1 MGRGYKCYINP
12 HGKKFYSK
20 LEVFRYLQTIKGN
33 ECDSRKE
40 EPNTIHS
47 PTDGV
52 LEKPVAEASTAGKPG
67 AEKSTSG
74 KPGAKKSMA
83 GKPQAEKSTAEK
95 AGNEKSGAEKSTA
108 EGLPPGWII
117 EAKERKGGKSNRKD
131 LFYIDPESGYV
142 FRSKKDV
149 LRYLE
154 SGDISSCAI
163 KPFKQEIQ
171 DEDNLSPTST
181 AKKQKIKQSGTK
193 RELFAGKELSHES
206 SFELPHANS
215 SGKRQHVAHR
225 SSPRLAAAEPDQLTN
240 SLTREQCLEVPR
252 RNLRR
257 GGTVLDTDLAN
268 ESSNPNKSSNK
279 KKPLI
284 PRRASK
290 RLAGSEPEL
299 TSNSLSYERAPE
311 YNKSKK
317 SKSGININLLPCD
330 GEAQVELVEHASV
343 NGVSSSKGRKHP
355 KTLAVNKDK
364 LDKRENEE
372 MNDEKSEPQQSLAFH
387 YSWSDPSLEFAIQT
401 LTGSLPAENSVG
413 NRPTMTFE
421 TDKLSE
427 NDMSKNVTGSS
438 SHKKAKVNSS
448 KSKKKKDPKVPTRLS
463 KRLAGHEPEVLPTE
477 TPPEY
482 STRKSGKKK
491 TDANEILTNGATGQ
505 LHAGEEES
513 NLTVNASDMLKTR
526 KCGESLIGDE
536 LHKSQTVPN
545 EQQGPEDESIN
556 ERSEQKFP
564 AQFGNSW
571 SDPCLEFAYKSLTS
585 SMNADAA
592 NVPVMA
598 PDINDPPC
606 AELLENA
613 VQKSNNPAPDNNN
626 HCQIKEVLN
635 PPVSQS
641 EQCLGQGQ
649 PELRSNHS
657 SYQDDPAFA
666 SREPCGDEGK
676 ITRNSDE
683 GQSVHVGAGNMT
695 QIDINTLFFDDPF
708 TEDEQILE
716 DNSIAE
722 QPQTGTEATNR
733 DNSEREFCVSFMDT
747 WSDPCLEFAFKTL
760 TGDIPVEQNIPP
772 GFQGH
777 PKQNLPPGFQEPPK
791 QNIPP
796 GFGFQEPA
804 KQNIPPGFQEPAKQN
819 IPFGFQE
826 PAKQNIPPGFQGP
839 TKQNIPPGFGFQEPA
854 KQNIPPGFQEPT
866 KQNIAPGF
874 GFQEPANCHDQRNG
888 GSALPEIGSS
898 SISQSHIAQRS
909 MPTQP
914 PSMNLFPST
923 QPPSMNLFPSTQ
935 LPSINSSILPQE
947 KSNPPTGTDAQRHYS
962 QYNINFQRR

>member
-1 MGRGYKCYINP
+1 
-12 HGKKFYSK
+12 
-20 LEVFRYLQTIKGN
+20 
-33 ECDSRKE
+33 
-40 EPNTIHS
+40 
-47 PTDGV
+47 
-52 LEKPVAEASTAGKPG
+52 
-67 AEKSTSG
+67 
-74 KPGAKKSMA
+74 
-83 GKPQAEKSTAEK
+83 
-95 AGNEKSGAEKSTA
+95 
-108 EGLPPGWII
+108 
-117 EAKERKGGKSNRKD
+117 
-131 LFYIDPESGYV
+131 FYIDPESGYV

-154 SGDISSCAI
+154 SGDIS
-163 KPFKQEIQ
+163 
-171 DEDNLSPTST
+171 
-181 AKKQKIKQSGTK
+181 
-193 RELFAGKELSHES
+193 KELSHES
-206 SFELPHANS
+206 SLELPHANS

-225 SSPRLAAAEPDQLTN
+225 SSPRLAATEPDQLTN
-240 SLTREQCLEVPR
+240 SLTNEQCLEVPR

-257 GGTVLDTDLAN
+257 GSTVLDTDLAN

-317 SKSGININLLPCD
+317 SKSGINTNL

-364 LDKRENEE
+364 LDKCENEE
-372 MNDEKSEPQQSLAFH
+372 MNHEKSEPQQSLAFH

-401 LTGSLPAENSVG
+401 LTGTLPAENSVG

-427 NDMSKNVTGSS
+427 NDVPKNVTGSS

-482 STRKSGKKK
+482 STRKLGKKK

-505 LHAGEEES
+505 HHAGEEES
-513 NLTVNASDMLKTR
+513 NLTVHASDMLKTR
-526 KCGESLIGDE
+526 KCGESLNGDE
-536 LHKSQTVPN
+536 LHKSETVPN
-545 EQQGPEDESIN
+545 EEQGAEDASIN

-571 SDPCLEFAYKSLTS
+571 SDPCLEFAFKTLTS

-606 AELLENA
+606 TELLENA

-635 PPVSQS
+635 APVSQS
-641 EQCLGQGQ
+641 EQSLGQGQ
-649 PELRSNHS
+649 PELISNHT
-657 SYQDDPAFA
+657 SYQNDPAFA
-666 SREPCGDEGK
+666 SRESCGDEGK
-676 ITRNSDE
+676 ITRNSDG

-722 QPQTGTEATNR
+722 QPQPGTEATNR

-760 TGDIPVEQNIPP
+760 TGDIPVQQNIPP
-772 GFQGH
+772 VQG
-777 PKQNLPPGFQEPPK
+777 GFQEPV
-791 QNIPP
+791 NL
-796 GFGFQEPA
+796 
-804 KQNIPPGFQEPAKQN
+804 
-819 IPFGFQE
+819 
-826 PAKQNIPPGFQGP
+826 
-839 TKQNIPPGFGFQEPA
+839 
-854 KQNIPPGFQEPT
+854 
-866 KQNIAPGF
+866 
-874 GFQEPANCHDQRNG
+874 HDQRNG

-898 SISQSHIAQRS
+898 SISQSHIAQGSMPTQPPSMNSSLFTSTQAQRS

-914 PSMNLFPST
+914 PSMS
-923 QPPSMNLFPSTQ
+923 SSLFPSTQ
-935 LPSINSSILPQE
+935 LPSINSPILPQE
-947 KSNPPTGTDAQRHYS
+947 NSNPPTGTDAQRHYS